1 MTKQQ
6 LYDSIV
12 RSGIQLA
19 PIDSYTFKQ
28 LAEIAAPYHK
38 AKSAPPKAAE
48 PAAAPASDK
57 IPLLFFPVSGWCAEL
72 GKSYTQGYYSARSR
86 CEYDILRKYA
96 GPLP

>member
-6 LYDSIV
+6 LYDSII

-19 PIDSYTFKQ
+19 PIEAYTFKQ

-38 AKSAPPKAAE
+38 TKAPPPDPPKTE
-48 PAAAPASDK
+48 PDPNK
-57 IPLLFFPVSGWCAEL
+57 IPVLFFPGSGWCAEL
-72 GKSYTQGYYSARSR
+72 GISYTQGYYTARSR
-86 CEYDILRKYA
+86 REYDILKKYA

>member
-6 LYDSIV
+6 LYDSII

-19 PIDSYTFKQ
+19 PIEAYTFKQ

-38 AKSAPPKAAE
+38 SKAAPPPDPPKTE
-48 PAAAPASDK
+48 RDPNK
-57 IPLLFFPVSGWCAEL
+57 IPVLFFPGSGWCAEL
-72 GKSYTQGYYSARSR
+72 GISYTQGYYTARSR
-86 CEYDILRKYA
+86 REYEILQKYA